1 MSRRVPLL
9 DLREQTDALW
19 PELAKAVEDVL
30 RSGRFI
36 LGPELEAFEREM
48 ADYLGAAHAVGL
60 NSGTDALVIALRAL
74 DIGPGDEVIA
84 PSFTFFATAEAIS
97 IVGATPVFCD
107 ILPDSFC
114 LDPAAARRL
123 VGPRTR
129 ALLPVHL
136 FGHAA
141 QMDALSALAQ
151 EHDLAVLE
159 DACQAIGGR
168 YGDRALGTIGR
179 AGAFSFFPSK
189 NLGAMGDAGMLVTDD
204 DELAER
210 WRLLRSHGSR
220 ERYRN
225 ELLGYNSRMDELQA
239 AVLRV
244 KLRHLD
250 AWNDARRQVARIY
263 SEGLADVAGVEPPTE
278 GDGVR
283 HVYHQY
289 TVRIA
294 GGTRDAVRA
303 ALDEAGVSTQI
314 YYPIPIHR
322 MPMYGTSAPLDVT
335 DAAADEVL
343 SLPIWP
349 ELTPDVQGRI
359 LDAVRAAASGGRGV
373 R

>member
-19 PELAKAVEDVL
+19 PELAKAVEAVL

-36 LGPELEAFEREM
+36 LGPEVEAFEREM

-74 DIGPGDEVIA
+74 EIGPGDEVIA
-84 PSFTFFATAEAIS
+84 PSFSFFATAEAIS
-97 IVGATPVFCD
+97 QVGATPVFCD
-107 ILPDSFC
+107 IRPDSFC
-114 LDPAAARRL
+114 IDPEEARSL
-123 VGPRTR
+123 VSPRTR
-129 ALLPVHL
+129 AVLPVHL

-141 QMDALSALAQ
+141 EMDSLSQLAEDHELAL
-151 EHDLAVLE
+151 VE
-159 DACQAIGGR
+159 DACQAIGGLHR
-168 YGDRALGTIGR
+168 ERRLGTIGSV
-179 AGAFSFFPSK
+179 GALSFFPSK

-204 DELAER
+204 AELAER
-210 WRLLRSHGSR
+210 ARLLRSHGSR

-239 AVLRV
+239 AMLRV

-250 AWNDARRQVARIY
+250 AWNDARREVASIY
-263 SEGLADVAGVEPPTE
+263 TQGLADVAGVEPPSE
-278 GDGVR
+278 ADGVR

-289 TVRIA
+289 TLRIT
-294 GGTRDAVRA
+294 GGRRDAMRA

-322 MPMYGTSAPLDVT
+322 MPMYSGLPLDVT

-349 ELTPDVQGRI
+349 ELTRELQGRI
-359 LDAVRAAASGGRGV
+359 LDAVRAAAAGGLGAS
-373 R
+373 